1 MQKVM
6 KSNTKILISFTT
18 FIISLLTSFFLGEI
32 FYNSIDGTDFY
43 RYFRY
48 IEYFSGTIET
58 PSREQG
64 LFYFWFISNF
74 IEFSQSYYLPD
85 KWEYVYSTSIQFGNF
100 VLYLIGLLGLFL
112 WLSSRGVNKSIIFLT
127 FSVLNFFPPIY
138 GGRLI
143 MKPEIL
149 VFCFLP
155 WIFIGIDNYFKNKN
169 KVNLILVAPLLSLLV
184 TSKGTIA
191 MMMFFSLLYLYFHEI
206 KKINLKDLLIPVA
219 FFTILSTLL
228 YSENSNINS
237 VSLLSHQELDQYLFK
252 APISF
257 LLNINFNDLIFN
269 PFRNEH
275 ANSLIG
281 ITLIDLF
288 GDYFNRYWD
297 HSRSLFLSNRF
308 DLLEFLPN
316 PRRNV
321 GLSLSSIFVLSS
333 IAYTPEKKFKKH
345 QKVYLIG
352 MSVLALTSLGLFG
365 LHFNPDKGDTVKTH
379 YYFYLIAISFTIIL
393 VQYLSRRKYITQLV
407 SVILLITTFL
417 FIFGFPKTYDA
428 EYENVLQDKLSVTV
442 GCEVSSLY
450 FDNYFSKETNCLN
463 KKIATCGFYE
473 EFAKP
478 ESHPDGYLIFQN
490 DDFFNPINLID
501 DSGYA
506 VTVNGYA
513 ECLNY
518 VEGGYYRNIN
528 IYITDRTPRFNS
540 NIFFISILSIIGLA
554 IRNIRKL

>member
-1 MQKVM
+1 M
-6 KSNTKILISFTT
+6 KSNTKTLISFIT
-18 FIISLLTSFFLGEI
+18 FIISLFTSYFLGEI

-112 WLSSRGVNKSIIFLT
+112 WLLSRGVNKSIIFLT

-407 SVILLITTFL
+407 SVILLITIFL

>member
-85 KWEYVYSTSIQFGNF
+85 KWEYVYSTSIQLGNF

-112 WLSSRGVNKSIIFLT
+112 WLLSRGVNKSIIFLT
-127 FSVLNFFPPIY
+127 FSVLNFFPPVY

-169 KVNLILVAPLLSLLV
+169 KINLILVAPLLSLLV

-219 FFTILSTLL
+219 VFTILSTLL

-417 FIFGFPKTYDA
+417 FIFGFPKIYDA

-490 DDFFNPINLID
+490 DDFFNPVNLID

>member
-58 PSREQG
+58 SSREQG

-85 KWEYVYSTSIQFGNF
+85 KWEYVYSTSIQLGNF

-169 KVNLILVAPLLSLLV
+169 KINLILVAPLLSLLV

-428 EYENVLQDKLSVTV
+428 EYESVLQDKLSVTV

-518 VEGGYYRNIN
+518 IEGGYYRNIN

>member
-85 KWEYVYSTSIQFGNF
+85 KWEYVYSTSIQLGNF

-297 HSRSLFLSNRF
+297 HSRSLFLSNRV

>member
-58 PSREQG
+58 SSREQG

-85 KWEYVYSTSIQFGNF
+85 KWEYVYSTSIQLGNF

-112 WLSSRGVNKSIIFLT
+112 WLLSRGVNKSIIFLT

-169 KVNLILVAPLLSLLV
+169 KINLILVAPLLSLLV

-407 SVILLITTFL
+407 SVILLITIFL

-490 DDFFNPINLID
+490 DDFFNPVNLID

>member
-58 PSREQG
+58 SSREQG

-85 KWEYVYSTSIQFGNF
+85 KWEYVYSTSIQLGNF

-112 WLSSRGVNKSIIFLT
+112 WLLSRGVNKSIIFLT

-169 KVNLILVAPLLSLLV
+169 KINLILVAPLLSLLV

-428 EYENVLQDKLSVTV
+428 EYESVLQDKLSVTV

-518 VEGGYYRNIN
+518 IEGGYYRNIN

>member
-1 MQKVM
+1 M

-48 IEYFSGTIET
+48 IEYFSGTIEI

-85 KWEYVYSTSIQFGNF
+85 KWEYVYSTSIQLGNF

-112 WLSSRGVNKSIIFLT
+112 WLLSRGVNKSTILLT

-169 KVNLILVAPLLSLLV
+169 KINLILVAPLLSLLV

-191 MMMFFSLLYLYFHEI
+191 MMMFFSLLYLYFHDI
-206 KKINLKDLLIPVA
+206 KKINLKDLLIPLT
-219 FFTILSTLL
+219 FFTVLSTLL
-228 YSENSNINS
+228 YSENSNVNS

-257 LLNINFNDLIFN
+257 LLNINFNDLIFD

-321 GLSLSSIFVLSS
+321 GLSLSSIFILSS

-352 MSVLALTSLGLFG
+352 ISVLALTSLGLFG
-365 LHFNPDKGDTVKTH
+365 LHFNPEKGDTVKTH

-407 SVILLITTFL
+407 SVMLLITTFL
-417 FIFGFPKTYDA
+417 FIFGFPKTYDS

-540 NIFFISILSIIGLA
+540 NIFFISIVSIIGLA

>member
-85 KWEYVYSTSIQFGNF
+85 KWEYVYSTSIQLGNF

-540 NIFFISILSIIGLA
+540 NIFFISTLSIIGLA

>member
-85 KWEYVYSTSIQFGNF
+85 KWEYVYSTSIQLGNF

-169 KVNLILVAPLLSLLV
+169 KINLILVAPLLSLLV

-428 EYENVLQDKLSVTV
+428 EYESVLQDKLSVTV

-518 VEGGYYRNIN
+518 IEGGYYRNIN

>member
-85 KWEYVYSTSIQFGNF
+85 KWEYVYSTSIQLGNF

-169 KVNLILVAPLLSLLV
+169 KINLILVAPLLSLLV

-407 SVILLITTFL
+407 SVILLITIFL

>member
-85 KWEYVYSTSIQFGNF
+85 KWEYVYSTSIQLGNF

-169 KVNLILVAPLLSLLV
+169 KINLILVAPLLSLLV

-297 HSRSLFLSNRF
+297 HSRSLFLSNRV

-407 SVILLITTFL
+407 SVILLITIFL

>member
-1 MQKVM
+1 M

-85 KWEYVYSTSIQFGNF
+85 KWEYVYSTSIQLGNF

-112 WLSSRGVNKSIIFLT
+112 WLLSRGVNKSTILLT

-169 KVNLILVAPLLSLLV
+169 KINLILVAPLLSLLV

-191 MMMFFSLLYLYFHEI
+191 MMMFFSLLYLYFHDI
-206 KKINLKDLLIPVA
+206 KKLNLKDLLIPLT
-219 FFTILSTLL
+219 FFTVLSTLL

-257 LLNINFNDLIFN
+257 LLNINFNDLIFD

-321 GLSLSSIFVLSS
+321 GLSLSSIFILSS

-352 MSVLALTSLGLFG
+352 ISVLALTSLGLFG
-365 LHFNPDKGDTVKTH
+365 LHFNPEKGDTVKTH

-407 SVILLITTFL
+407 SVMLLITTFL
-417 FIFGFPKTYDA
+417 FIFGFPKTYDS

-540 NIFFISILSIIGLA
+540 NIFFISIVSIIGLA

>member
-85 KWEYVYSTSIQFGNF
+85 KWEYVYSTSIQLGNF

-379 YYFYLIAISFTIIL
+379 YYFYLIAISFTITL

-407 SVILLITTFL
+407 SVILLIATFL

-540 NIFFISILSIIGLA
+540 NIFFISTLSIIGLA

>member
-85 KWEYVYSTSIQFGNF
+85 KWEYVYSTSIQLGNF

-297 HSRSLFLSNRF
+297 HSRSLFLSNRV

-407 SVILLITTFL
+407 SVILLITIFL

-450 FDNYFSKETNCLN
+450 FDNYFSKETTCLN

>member
-85 KWEYVYSTSIQFGNF
+85 KWEYVYSTSIQLGNF

-169 KVNLILVAPLLSLLV
+169 KINLILVAPLLSLLV

-257 LLNINFNDLIFN
+257 LLSINFNDLIFN

-407 SVILLITTFL
+407 SVILLITIFL

>member
-48 IEYFSGTIET
+48 IEYFSGTVET

-85 KWEYVYSTSIQFGNF
+85 KWEYVYSTSIQLGNF

-112 WLSSRGVNKSIIFLT
+112 WFSSRGVSKSIIFLT

-169 KVNLILVAPLLSLLV
+169 KINLILVAPLLSLLV

-308 DLLEFLPN
+308 DL
-316 PRRNV
+316 
-321 GLSLSSIFVLSS
+321 
-333 IAYTPEKKFKKH
+333 
-345 QKVYLIG
+345 
-352 MSVLALTSLGLFG
+352 
-365 LHFNPDKGDTVKTH
+365 
-379 YYFYLIAISFTIIL
+379 
-393 VQYLSRRKYITQLV
+393 
-407 SVILLITTFL
+407 
-417 FIFGFPKTYDA
+417 
-428 EYENVLQDKLSVTV
+428 
-442 GCEVSSLY
+442 
-450 FDNYFSKETNCLN
+450 
-463 KKIATCGFYE
+463 
-473 EFAKP
+473 
-478 ESHPDGYLIFQN
+478 
-490 DDFFNPINLID
+490 
-501 DSGYA
+501 
-506 VTVNGYA
+506 
-513 ECLNY
+513 
-518 VEGGYYRNIN
+518 
-528 IYITDRTPRFNS
+528 
-540 NIFFISILSIIGLA
+540 
-554 IRNIRKL
+554 IRNFCQTREEMLDYLYHLYLFFLQ

>member
-85 KWEYVYSTSIQFGNF
+85 KWEYVYSTSIQLGNF

-478 ESHPDGYLIFQN
+478 ESHPDVYLIFQN

-540 NIFFISILSIIGLA
+540 NIFFISTLSIIGLA

>member
-58 PSREQG
+58 SSREQG

-85 KWEYVYSTSIQFGNF
+85 KWEYVYSTSIQLGNF

-112 WLSSRGVNKSIIFLT
+112 WLLSRGVNKSIIFLT

-169 KVNLILVAPLLSLLV
+169 KINLILVAPLLSLLV

-490 DDFFNPINLID
+490 DDFFNPVNLID

>member
-85 KWEYVYSTSIQFGNF
+85 KWEYVYSTSIQLGNF

-407 SVILLITTFL
+407 SVILLIATFL

-540 NIFFISILSIIGLA
+540 NIFFISTLSIIGLA

>member
-85 KWEYVYSTSIQFGNF
+85 KWEYVYSTSIQLGNF

-169 KVNLILVAPLLSLLV
+169 KINLILVAPLLSLLV

-297 HSRSLFLSNRF
+297 HSRSLFLSNRV

-316 PRRNV
+316 TRRNV

-365 LHFNPDKGDTVKTH
+365 LHFNPDKGDSVKTH

-407 SVILLITTFL
+407 SVILLITIFL

>member
-85 KWEYVYSTSIQFGNF
+85 KWEYVYSTSIQLGNF